1 MGKVLSFCV
10 GSEEENAPNIGNS
23 CGMKIQTIFLIVTL
37 QNAAC
42 GCGRHCCP
50 HVNPRVIGSLA
61 WWLSP
66 SKLLRSFQRMQALVF
81 SEDIKHH
88 Q

>member
-1 MGKVLSFCV
+1 MDKVLSFCV

-23 CGMKIQTIFLIVTL
+23 HGMKIQTIFLIVTL

-50 HVNPRVIGSLA
+50 HVNLQGYG
-61 WWLSP
+61 
-66 SKLLRSFQRMQALVF
+66 QCCLVV
-81 SEDIKHH
+81 EP